1 VSFAPHGALVLEPGS
16 ADRHYWRDLWA
27 YREVLW
33 ILTWRDIKVRYKQTV
48 IGVAWAV
55 VRPLLTMLILTVVFG
70 RIGRFPSEG
79 HAPYAVMVFAGM
91 LPWFLFSSAL
101 SEASGSIV
109 GNAAMVGKVYFP
121 RLLIPLAAI
130 GGTLLDFLV
139 SAALLVPLMAW
150 HGYAP
155 GWQVALLP
163 AFVLLAIAA
172 SVGPGLWLTAL
183 NVKYRDFRY
192 VIPFLLQIGLYVSPV
207 GFTSAVVPA
216 EWRLLYSLNPI
227 VGVIDG
233 FRWCLVG
240 AVPYWPGF
248 AVSCAV
254 IALFLWLGLSR
265 FRATERSFAD
275 MI

>member
-1 VSFAPHGALVLEPGS
+1 MSVAGERIVLEPGS

-27 YREVLW
+27 YREIFL
-33 ILTWRDIKVRYKQTV
+33 ILVWRDIKVRYKQTV
-48 IGVAWAV
+48 VGIAWAIL
-55 VRPLLTMLILTVVFG
+55 RPLLTMIVLTVVFG
-70 RIGRFPSEG
+70 RLGKFPSEG
-79 HAPYAVMVFAGM
+79 DAPYALMVFAGM

-130 GGTLLDFLV
+130 GGTLADFLV
-139 SAALLVPLMAW
+139 SFALLLPLMAW
-150 HGYAP
+150 YRYLP
-155 GWQVALLP
+155 GWQALLVP
-163 AFVLLAIAA
+163 AFVLLALVA
-172 SVGPGLWLTAL
+172 SVGPGIWLTAL

-207 GFTSAVVPA
+207 GFTSAMIPP
-216 EWRLLYSLNPI
+216 EWRILYSLNPL

-233 FRWCLVG
+233 FRWCLLG
-240 AVPYWPGF
+240 ATPYWPGLATSA
-248 AVSCAV
+248 AVSV
-254 IALFLWLGLSR
+254 LFLWLGLRR

-275 MI
+275 ML